1 MKFFENKTKNEN
13 EKAVKIGKSVPKDA
27 ANIAMYSQ
35 NKITAANSLSII
47 DVSNRIKEN
56 IIEKD
61 SNTVFMFANEIG
73 VLEDVNRK

>member
-1 MKFFENKTKNEN
+1 
-13 EKAVKIGKSVPKDA
+13 
-27 ANIAMYSQ
+27 MYSQ
-35 NKITAANSLSII
+35 DKITAANSLSII